1 MDWSFAL
8 DKLRL
13 PQFRHVFG
21 FYDERLAR
29 PHDFH
34 GRWSMNLAEIMKQ
47 DYKIAHGI
55 SAILAMPLFRWMLP
69 IHEMRDDGIARDLE
83 GFRQHGIS

>member
-1 MDWSFAL
+1 M

-21 FYDERLAR
+21 LYDEQLAR
-29 PHDFH
+29 PHDV
-34 GRWSMNLAEIMKQ
+34 GGLWSLSLAEIMQ
-47 DYKIAHGI
+47 HDYRIAHDI